1 MAAIDSGPVSRPS
14 RASHARSSSLAIS
27 TPAGPRTS
35 ASGAS
40 SMPSPIAGVGG
51 DERLS
56 RDALVGVSAQ
66 RMEGASAQQ
75 VSETLAAEVP
85 VAMQYNARP
94 HAVMMATPSN
104 LADFAYGF
112 ALTERIVA
120 SVAELTLA
128 DTLWTEHGVALE
140 MLIPQQRFLLLQN
153 RERNLTGRTGC
164 GLCGTATLAA
174 AIRPV
179 RKVDPT
185 GPRADV
191 AALRAGMLRLAAQ
204 QPLNDASGAVHA
216 AALLTTDGGFTVRED
231 VGRHNAIDKAVGAVM
246 RAGQVPHT
254 LLVTSRASYEV
265 VHKAAEVGCR
275 LVAAISAPTALAL
288 RLAQEAGVTLV
299 GWTRPP
305 RLTVYCGQLT

>member
-1 MAAIDSGPVSRPS
+1 MPQRSAPPREPPTAAPT
-14 RASHARSSSLAIS
+14 AARD
-27 TPAGPRTS
+27 
-35 ASGAS
+35 
-40 SMPSPIAGVGG
+40 V
-51 DERLS
+51 
-56 RDALVGVSAQ
+56 LVEVSAQ
-66 RMEGASAQQ
+66 RMDGESAQQ
-75 VSETLAAEVP
+75 VRETLAAEVP
-85 VAMQYNARP
+85 VAMHYNARP
-94 HAVMMATPSN
+94 HAVMMATPAN
-104 LADFAYGF
+104 LADFAFGF
-112 ALTERIVA
+112 ALTERIIA

-128 DTLWTEHGVALE
+128 NTLWTEHGVALE
-140 MLIPQQRFLLLQN
+140 MLIPQQRLLLLQN

-179 RKVDPT
+179 RKVDPA

-231 VGRHNAIDKAVGAVM
+231 VGRHNAIDKVVGAVT
-246 RAGQVPHT
+246 RAGQLPHT

-305 RLTVYCGQLT
+305 RLTVYCGQL

>member
-27 TPAGPRTS
+27 PPAMPDAQLPASSRPAGADGRRHGREP
-35 ASGAS
+35 
-40 SMPSPIAGVGG
+40 
-51 DERLS
+51 
-56 RDALVGVSAQ
+56 LVSVSA
-66 RMEGASAQQ
+66 RRLEDEAAHQ

-94 HAVMMATPSN
+94 HAVMMATPAD

-140 MLIPQQRFLLLQN
+140 MLIPQQRFLLLQT

-164 GLCGTATLAA
+164 GLCGTATLEA

-179 RKVDPT
+179 RKVDPN

-191 AALRAGMLRLAAQ
+191 AALRDGMRRLAAQ

-216 AALLTTDGGFTVRED
+216 AALLTADGGFTVRED

>member
-1 MAAIDSGPVSRPS
+1 VR
-14 RASHARSSSLAIS
+14 
-27 TPAGPRTS
+27 PAG
-35 ASGAS
+35 
-40 SMPSPIAGVGG
+40 
-51 DERLS
+51 DEQFS
-56 RDALVGVSAQ
+56 REALVGVAAQ
-66 RMEGASAQQ
+66 RMDGESAHQ

-94 HAVMMATPSN
+94 HAVMMATPLN
-104 LADFAYGF
+104 LTDFAYGF

-140 MLIPQQRFLLLQN
+140 LLIPQQRFLLLQN

-179 RKVDPT
+179 RKVDPS

-191 AALRAGMLRLAAQ
+191 TTLRAGMLRLAAL

-305 RLTVYCGQLT
+305 RLTVYCGQLI

>member
-1 MAAIDSGPVSRPS
+1 
-14 RASHARSSSLAIS
+14 LAIS
-27 TPAGPRTS
+27 TPAAP
-35 ASGAS
+35 
-40 SMPSPIAGVGG
+40 GVKPEAR
-51 DERLS
+51 ERAPAREPLQ
-56 RDALVGVSAQ
+56 AVSAH
-66 RMEGASAQQ
+66 RLDGD
-75 VSETLAAEVP
+75 VTHDVHETLAAEVP
-85 VAMQYNARP
+85 VAMQFNARP

-104 LADFAYGF
+104 LEDFAFGF
-112 ALTERIVA
+112 ALTERIIT
-120 SVAELTLA
+120 SVSELTLA
-128 DTLWTEHGVALE
+128 DIIWTEHGVALE
-140 MLIPQQRFLLLQN
+140 MLIPQQRFLLLQT

-164 GLCGTATLAA
+164 GLCGTATLEA

-191 AALRAGMLRLAAQ
+191 KALREGMRRLSSL

-216 AALLTTDGGFTVRED
+216 AALLTADGGFTVRED

-246 RAGQVPHT
+246 RAGLAPHS

-265 VHKAAEVGCR
+265 VHKAAEAGCR

-305 RLTVYCGQLT
+305 RLTVYCGELS

>member
-1 MAAIDSGPVSRPS
+1 MSRIASGSNARRDSV
-14 RASHARSSSLAIS
+14 AIS
-27 TPAGPRTS
+27 TPAPP
-35 ASGAS
+35 GAK
-40 SMPSPIAGVGG
+40 SPAR
-51 DERLS
+51 ERARATEPLQ
-56 RDALVGVSAQ
+56 AVSAQ
-66 RMEGASAQQ
+66 RLDGDATHD

-94 HAVMMATPSN
+94 HAVMMATPTN
-104 LADFAYGF
+104 LEDFAFGF
-112 ALTERIVA
+112 ALTERIIA
-120 SVAELTLA
+120 SVSELTLA
-128 DTLWTEHGVALE
+128 DIIWTEHGVALE
-140 MLIPQQRFLLLQN
+140 MLIPQQRFLLLQT

-164 GLCGTATLAA
+164 GLCGTATLEA

-179 RKVDPT
+179 RKVDPN

-191 AALRAGMLRLAAQ
+191 KALREGMRRLSSL

-216 AALLTTDGGFTVRED
+216 AALLTADGGFTVRED

-246 RAGQVPHT
+246 RAGLTPHS

-305 RLTVYCGQLT
+305 RLTVYCGELS

>member
-1 MAAIDSGPVSRPS
+1 
-14 RASHARSSSLAIS
+14 LAIS
-27 TPAGPRTS
+27 TPAAPEAQLPAAEHPRPGS
-35 ASGAS
+35 
-40 SMPSPIAGVGG
+40 
-51 DERLS
+51 RLS
-56 RDALVGVSAQ
+56 REPLQAVSAH
-66 RMEGASAQQ
+66 RLDGEASLD
-75 VSETLAAEVP
+75 VNETLAAEVP

-104 LADFAYGF
+104 LDDFAFGF
-112 ALTERIVA
+112 ALTERIIA
-120 SVAELTLA
+120 SVSELTLA
-128 DTLWTEHGVALE
+128 ATLWTEHGVALE
-140 MLIPQQRFLLLQN
+140 MLIPQQRFLLLQT

-164 GLCGTATLAA
+164 GLCGTATLEA

-179 RKVDPT
+179 RRVDPS

-191 AALRAGMLRLAAQ
+191 QALREGMRRLAAL

-246 RAGQVPHT
+246 RAGQVPHS

-305 RLTVYCGQLT
+305 RLTVYCGEL

>member
-1 MAAIDSGPVSRPS
+1 MALSI
-14 RASHARSSSLAIS
+14 
-27 TPAGPRTS
+27 PAVPD
-35 ASGAS
+35 ALVPGAQA
-40 SMPSPIAGVGG
+40 PGAQAPGAQAP
-51 DERLS
+51 DRLS
-56 RDALVGVSAQ
+56 REPLVSASA
-66 RMEGASAQQ
+66 RRLEGEAAHQ

-94 HAVMMATPSN
+94 HAVMMATPAD

-140 MLIPQQRFLLLQN
+140 MLIPQQRFLLLQS

-179 RKVDPT
+179 RKVDPN

-191 AALRAGMLRLAAQ
+191 AALRDGMRRLAAQ

-216 AALLTTDGGFTVRED
+216 AALITSDGGFTVRED

-305 RLTVYCGQLT
+305 RLTVYCGTLA